1 MQKLLWLALAGA
13 MGTLARYGLAGAA
26 QRAFGGDFPWGTFT
40 VNLLGC
46 FVAGLFWSLA
56 ESRLSISGQMR
67 VIILMGFMGAFT
79 TFSAYVLETG
89 ELLRDAQWLWA
100 AGNVVL
106 QNGCGIVLFFLGLAA
121 GRFI

>member
-13 MGTLARYGLAGAA
+13 MGTLARYGLAGVA
-26 QRAFGGDFPWGTFT
+26 QRTLGGDFPWGTLT

-46 FVAGLFWSLA
+46 VVAGLFWSLA
-56 ESRLSISGQMR
+56 GSRLSISGQMR

-79 TFSAYVLETG
+79 TFSAYALETG

-100 AGNVVL
+100 TGNIAL
-106 QNGCGIVLFFLGLAA
+106 QNGFGIVLFFLGLAA
-121 GRFI
+121 GRFV